1 VKRISLNRRV
11 TAAALAVICP
21 SFSAAIALAQEAAAP
36 PATTTSPVP
45 SSPPVVP
52 GGAAAA
58 PVTADRAVLPDGRI
72 VMNFRNASLDSVLTF
87 LSEAGGLTVLNDTK
101 LEGRVNVIS
110 KQPMTIDEALA
121 VLDTVLK
128 DRGYASIRR
137 GKTLKIVP
145 LDDAKKA
152 TIPVFNSNDPKTIA
166 QTDEVITQVV
176 PVRFADAVQLK
187 KDLAPLVPT
196 YADLS
201 ANASTNTLI
210 ITDTSSNVRRIVEIV
225 AAMDTTVSTVSQV
238 KVFPL
243 QYANA
248 SNTARLINEV
258 FAKDSTATQSNA
270 PNRGGGGNNFFARM
284 IAAGGP
290 GGGGLGGFGGGGAGS
305 TGTTTGSDPS
315 RPQAKVTASAD
326 ERTSNVVVS
335 APADVMPV
343 IEQVVKQLD
352 SNPAQ
357 NQGVFIYRLRN
368 AQAVNVQNVIN
379 NLFGAGTSTGTTST
393 ANRTTTGTPSS
404 NTSNRTSGFGGQ
416 ATGNRSGASG
426 SALGGSSFGNSAST
440 GSTFNSGASTAAAPR
455 LSSGATQSAAD
466 LAGQVYAVADLD
478 TNSVLITTG
487 SGNFDR
493 VKTVLAELDRPVQQV
508 LIKALLAEVTH
519 TNKLDLGVEF
529 SAVNM
534 VDGGSSTIGTQFGVG
549 SIANPAG
556 GLVYKFVQGNYN
568 VAIDALQR
576 LGKIDVLSRPYI
588 LASDNQQASII
599 VGQTVPY
606 ITYSQLTDTG
616 QTNNSIAYTDIGI
629 ILNVTPHINPDGLV
643 VMDVGPEISSIDT
656 STTVP
661 ISSTVNAT
669 VFTKRSAQ
677 TRVAI
682 KDGQTIV
689 IGGLMQDQK
698 NSVVNQVPLLGD
710 IPFLGELFKRTTTTT
725 SKTELLIF
733 LTPHV
738 AREPD
743 RLGAM
748 SAQEQQG
755 AIITPKAVGP
765 GVFDEHL
772 KGLQRG
778 ADPQATQ
785 PSTVTEPAQTPSTE
799 SPTPA
804 QPTTP

>member
-1 VKRISLNRRV
+1 MSLNRRM

-21 SFSAAIALAQEAAAP
+21 SICGAAAIAQEATAP
-36 PATTTSPVP
+36 PASTTTTRPAEVPPATGPASP
-45 SSPPVVP
+45 
-52 GGAAAA
+52 
-58 PVTADRAVLPDGRI
+58 DRLVLPDGRI
-72 VMNFRNASLDSVLTF
+72 VMNFRNASLDAVLTF
-87 LSEAGGLTVLNDTK
+87 LSEVGGLTVLNDSK

-128 DRGYASIRR
+128 DRGFASIRR

-166 QTDEVITQVV
+166 QSDAVITQVV
-176 PVRFADAVQLK
+176 PVRFADAMQLK
-187 KDLAPLVPT
+187 KDLAPLMPA

-201 ANASTNTLI
+201 ANASTNTLL

-238 KVFPL
+238 KVFAL

-248 SNTARLINEV
+248 TNTAKLINEV
-258 FAKDSTATQSNA
+258 FAKDSTASQNNA
-270 PNRGGGGNNFFARM
+270 QGRGGNNFFARIM
-284 IAAGGP
+284 AGGGP
-290 GGGGLGGFGGGGAGS
+290 GGFGGGPGGFGGGG
-305 TGTTTGSDPS
+305 TGASGTGGTGGSDPS

-379 NLFGAGTSTGTTST
+379 SLFGTGTTTGNTTT
-393 ANRTTTGTPSS
+393 ASRSNTGTPSS
-404 NTSNRTSGFGGQ
+404 GSTGRTSGFGGQ
-416 ATGNRSGASG
+416 TSGNNRGGTSG
-426 SALGGSSFGNSAST
+426 SSLGSGSSFGNTAST
-440 GSTFNSGASTAAAPR
+440 GSTFNGGGSTAAAAPR
-455 LSSGATQSAAD
+455 LSSGAVQSAAD

-568 VAIDALQR
+568 VALDALQR
-576 LGKIDVLSRPYI
+576 IGKIDVLSRPYI

-698 NSVVNQVPLLGD
+698 NSNVQQVPLLGD

-755 AIITPKAVGP
+755 AIITPKAVAP
-765 GVFDEHL
+765 GVFEEHL
-772 KGLQRG
+772 KGMQRG
-778 ADPQATQ
+778 ADPQATTQ
-785 PSTVTEPAQTPSTE
+785 PSSTTMPSEPTSKDLSAP
-799 SPTPA
+799 PA
-804 QPTTP
+804 STTP

>member
-52 GGAAAA
+52 GNAAVA
-58 PVTADRAVLPDGRI
+58 PVAADRAVLPDGRI

-258 FAKDSTATQSNA
+258 FAKDSTATQNNA
-270 PNRGGGGNNFFARM
+270 QARGTGGNNFFARM

-305 TGTTTGSDPS
+305 TGTTSGSDPS

-404 NTSNRTSGFGGQ
+404 NTPNRTSGFGGQ

-519 TNKLDLGVEF
+519 TNKIDLGVEF

-576 LGKIDVLSRPYI
+576 RSSSGRPC
-588 LASDNQQASII
+588 
-599 VGQTVPY
+599 
-606 ITYSQLTDTG
+606 LT
-616 QTNNSIAYTDIGI
+616 S
-629 ILNVTPHINPDGLV
+629 
-643 VMDVGPEISSIDT
+643 
-656 STTVP
+656 P
-661 ISSTVNAT
+661 IHS
-669 VFTKRSAQ
+669 
-677 TRVAI
+677 
-682 KDGQTIV
+682 
-689 IGGLMQDQK
+689 
-698 NSVVNQVPLLGD
+698 
-710 IPFLGELFKRTTTTT
+710 
-725 SKTELLIF
+725 
-733 LTPHV
+733 
-738 AREPD
+738 
-743 RLGAM
+743 
-748 SAQEQQG
+748 
-755 AIITPKAVGP
+755 
-765 GVFDEHL
+765 
-772 KGLQRG
+772 
-778 ADPQATQ
+778 
-785 PSTVTEPAQTPSTE
+785 
-799 SPTPA
+799 SPTRGR
-804 QPTTP
+804 PTIRSRTPTSASF